1 MIITMYRTG
10 EDGRL
15 RYYTLHDRQPV
26 MGHPYALTVAWRT
39 GNGAERE
46 KLYVFDSLAEMD
58 RKIRQVFG
66 RRIRDGYRLLYSF
79 SRESPARRNAREAVP
94 PPAVALAT

>member
-46 KLYVFDSLAEMD
+46 KLYVFDSLADMD

-66 RRIRDGYRLLYSF
+66 RRVRDGYRLLYSF
-79 SRESPARRNAREAVP
+79 SRAQPALRRSPKAVQ
-94 PPAVALAT
+94 PAVALAT